1 MPKFTVTA
9 EETITNEYDVVA
21 DDIEDASKQVRD
33 IFYNSFDNSIDS
45 NTSTIQIIEV
55 EEKNNE

>member
-21 DDIEDASKQVRD
+21 NDIEDASEQVKD
-33 IFYNSFDNSIDS
+33 MFYNSFTSSIDA
-45 NTSTIQIIEV
+45 NTSSIQIIEV
-55 EEKNNE
+55 EEN

>member
-1 MPKFTVTA
+1 
-9 EETITNEYDVVA
+9 VVA